1 MRLVSLLALLAV
13 FLNPPSTPPFGPQ
26 KGVPQR
32 ADSKTAPDQPT
43 DQPDISRS
51 GTDFMNVCASVGAG
65 LAPPASSEAGSNP
78 GHSSN
83 DAACLG
89 WAEGFRDGFTVHD
102 ELLGVPQKDRMVCIP
117 RGVTAMQTIRV
128 IKKYIA
134 DNPAKA
140 HRLTRYNASVALAR
154 AFPCK
159 AGK

>member
-1 MRLVSLLALLAV
+1 MRMVSLLALLAV
-13 FLNPPSTPPFGPQ
+13 FLNPPSTPFGPH
-26 KGVPQR
+26 GADPQR
-32 ADSKTAPDQPT
+32 GDSSA

-51 GTDFMNVCASVGAG
+51 GTDFMKVCANIE
-65 LAPPASSEAGSNP
+65 SEAASNSP
-78 GHSSN
+78 HSTN
-83 DAACLG
+83 AAACLG
-89 WAEGFRDGFTVHD
+89 WAEGFREGLTVHD

-159 AGK
+159 AAK

>member
-1 MRLVSLLALLAV
+1 MRLVSLLALLAL

-26 KGVPQR
+26 RADPQR
-32 ADSKTAPDQPT
+32 VNPKTAA

-51 GTDFMNVCASVGAG
+51 GTDFMKVCASIE
-65 LAPPASSEAGSNP
+65 SEAGSNP
-78 GHSSN
+78 GHSNN

-102 ELLGVPQKDRMVCIP
+102 ELLGVPEKDRMVCIP
-117 RGVTAMQTIRV
+117 LGVTAVQTIRV
-128 IKKYIA
+128 ITKYIA

>member
-13 FLNPPSTPPFGPQ
+13 VLNPPSSPFGP
-26 KGVPQR
+26 KS
-32 ADSKTAPDQPT
+32 AA

-51 GTDFMNVCASVGAG
+51 GTDFMKVCASIESEGG
-65 LAPPASSEAGSNP
+65 SSP
-78 GHSSN
+78 GHNYN

-89 WAEGFRDGFTVHD
+89 WAEGFREGFAVHD
-102 ELLGVPQKDRMVCIP
+102 ELLGVPEKDRMVCIP
-117 RGVTAMQTIRV
+117 RGVTALQTIRV

-140 HRLTRYNASVALAR
+140 HRLTRYNASLALAR

-159 AGK
+159 VVK